1 MSPCGAAA
9 TSIMICAVGLCFGD
23 ALPLALG
30 VNLLRTGPLST
41 LAEVIIASSGSKPA
55 LATADAITFEII
67 PAALFGV
74 NYNEA
79 IAYSA
84 FIP

>member
-1 MSPCGAAA
+1 MSPFVDAA
-9 TSIMICAVGLCFGD
+9 TSIMICAVGLCFGE
-23 ALPLALG
+23 AEPLALG

-41 LAEVIIASSGSKPA
+41 LALVITASAESNPEF
-55 LATADAITFEII
+55 ATAEAITLDII

-74 NYNEA
+74 NCKDA